1 MKSLTVL
8 CVILAAA
15 SGLYSSRVH
24 AQPCAAVDTVALGL
38 RSVAQ
43 LYLSDS
49 LNQELRTAQGIPQ
62 IDTSAV
68 AFVTDSTTCASAFAA
83 WRAGAP
89 AVPLSAH
96 PAIHLVSFGSFYM
109 ARILPD
115 GPADED
121 PDAIYVIYDSSMTV
135 IYRFGLI

>member
-8 CVILAAA
+8 IIIIIAA
-15 SGLYSSRVH
+15 SSVLHSSRAQ

-83 WRAGAP
+83 WTAGAP

-115 GPADED
+115 GPRTR
-121 PDAIYVIYDSSMTV
+121 IRMRSTSSTTV
-135 IYRFGLI
+135 R